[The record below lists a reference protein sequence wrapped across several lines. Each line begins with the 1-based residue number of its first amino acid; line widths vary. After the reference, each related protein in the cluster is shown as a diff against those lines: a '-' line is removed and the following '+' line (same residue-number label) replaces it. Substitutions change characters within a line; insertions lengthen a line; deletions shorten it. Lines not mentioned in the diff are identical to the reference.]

1 MLTDEQFMD
10 VFKEVLPKINV
21 KLLGQNVYD
30 ANSPKEIKIV
40 PLTLAA
46 EKRILSQDYQNDSY
60 QMLLD
65 IISASL
71 IQKMDI
77 SYWYMFDVD
86 YVFNQIRIITH
97 GSTVNLKY
105 TCPVCKA
112 TTDTSVD
119 LSIVDINPVKSIED
133 ITFESKDPN
142 VVFVIPTVKKYREV
156 IDLFNSDI
164 FITNVKNAQS
174 KLKVVSPED
183 IDKTLI
189 SDLGPLAAYVTK
201 FLNQEITG
209 TQDYVYLILFLLS
222 LTRNKLSSLRT
233 ALDTRNKVFSL
244 EKKFKCPKCGTV
256 STISISDL
264 GVEYFFPS
272 VK

>member
-1 MLTDEQFMD
+1 
-10 VFKEVLPKINV
+10 
-21 KLLGQNVYD
+21 
-30 ANSPKEIKIV
+30 
-40 PLTLAA
+40 LTLAA

-97 GSTVNLKY
+97 GSAVNLKY

-164 FITNVKNAQS
+164 FITNVKNA
-174 KLKVVSPED
+174 
-183 IDKTLI
+183 
-189 SDLGPLAAYVTK
+189 
-201 FLNQEITG
+201 
-209 TQDYVYLILFLLS
+209 
-222 LTRNKLSSLRT
+222 
-233 ALDTRNKVFSL
+233 
-244 EKKFKCPKCGTV
+244 
-256 STISISDL
+256 
-264 GVEYFFPS
+264 
-272 VK
+272 